1 MMGIS
6 AAAAMTTHWQLLTM
20 HGWGSDHRAW
30 NGFRRGCELRGWPLR
45 CIERGY
51 GRFPATQP
59 KWDGP
64 NRRALLLNSLG
75 IHLVPPQ
82 ILASAEAVVLLAS
95 FGRFVPA
102 GGAGRP
108 LSQALRRMDERLAGG
123 ELQQLFTD
131 FRARVAQPQPVEL
144 LPPGVEDGPL
154 QAQGVSDLR
163 QDLELLASC
172 SGLPQ
177 AFPPS
182 AAVLLV
188 EAGQDQIVHPLS
200 RKALRL
206 ALPHATVLS
215 LDGIGHGLMV
225 PSLPAQVLQWIEEL
239 R

>member
-1 MMGIS
+1 MAS
-6 AAAAMTTHWQLLTM
+6 
-20 HGWGSDHRAW
+20 
-30 NGFRRGCELRGWPLR
+30 
-45 CIERGY
+45 IETCAC
-51 GRFPATQP
+51 FI
-59 KWDGP
+59 D
-64 NRRALLLNSLG
+64 
-75 IHLVPPQ
+75 
-82 ILASAEAVVLLAS
+82 
-95 FGRFVPA
+95 
-102 GGAGRP
+102 
-108 LSQALRRMDERLAGG
+108 
-123 ELQQLFTD
+123 TD
-131 FRARVAQPQPVEL
+131 VA
-144 LPPGVEDGPL
+144 
-154 QAQGVSDLR
+154 
-163 QDLELLASC
+163 